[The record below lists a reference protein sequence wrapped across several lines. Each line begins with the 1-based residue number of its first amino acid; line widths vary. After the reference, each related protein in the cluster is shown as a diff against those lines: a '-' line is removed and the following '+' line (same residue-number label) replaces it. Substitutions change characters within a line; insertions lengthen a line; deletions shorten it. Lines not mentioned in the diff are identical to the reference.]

1 MSGKRSLT
9 ENVFKR
15 AKRTTEKCQSCF
27 TRKRN
32 SEGHSEEMRMWK
44 KSIGKKAC
52 IIKKKKVFNS
62 KENVEAEKPEFK

>member
-1 MSGKRSLT
+1 MT

-27 TRKRN
+27 TRKRS

-52 IIKKKKVFNS
+52 LIKKKKCLIAKRMLKQRNPSLNDLV
-62 KENVEAEKPEFK
+62 K